1 MPLKKGSSQNT
12 ISANIA
18 ELIKAGHDPKQAAAI
33 AYKNAGEAKD
43 DEINP
48 NAYTTGPTE
57 DDDQDQSAHIYD
69 MNGWAEIKDNP
80 ISKVGVFPYSGA
92 QISPDLDPNQ
102 IYNVFRPEEEL
113 SDPEA
118 IESFKLVPWT
128 DEHAMLGSE
137 DEGMLPAEKKGVHGV
152 IGEDVYYDDGYLK
165 ANLKVFSN
173 KLRELIDSGK
183 KELSIGYRCLYDKS
197 AGVYNGKSYD
207 FVQRKIRGNHLALV
221 DEGRSGHDVAVLD
234 QFKFTFDTKGLVMP
248 DMNKEEKAKD
258 EGEGAEMTLAECSA
272 AIRKIMQMMEGM
284 GDKAKDDNESS
295 KEMSKE
301 AAEEGDAKDEEGEYK
316 KFVNKAEVEDD
327 SEEDKDKEKA
337 DLSEDEDESKKD
349 GDADK
354 PAGMD
359 AKLRGLSRDVRDL
372 KAGNTK
378 RLLIEISRRNAL
390 AEKLSN
396 HIGTFDHSE
405 KTFSEVAQYG
415 IKKLGLRCKPGHEES
430 VLEGYLAGAR
440 PNAVAAFAKDSK
452 VESSCV
458 DAYLN
463 GGK

>member
-1 MPLKKGSSQNT
+1 MPLIQGKSDKSRSE
-12 ISANIA
+12 NIA
-18 ELIKAGHDPKQAAAI
+18 ELIKAGHNPKQAAAI
-33 AYKNAGEAKD
+33 AYKTQRENEDA
-43 DEINP
+43 EIDP
-48 NAYTTGPTE
+48 NAYTTGSTE

-92 QISPDLDPNQ
+92 QISSDLEPDR
-102 IYNVFRPEEEL
+102 IYSVYRPEEEL

-152 IGEDVYYDDGYLK
+152 VGEDVYYDDGYLK

-173 KLRELIDSGK
+173 KLRELIDNGK

-197 AGVYNGKSYD
+197 PGVYNGKSYD

-234 QFKFTFDTKGLVMP
+234 HFKFTFDTKGLVMP
-248 DMNKEEKAKD
+248 ENMKEKEDKAKD
-258 EGEGAEMTLAECSA
+258 EGEGEVMTLEQCSS
-272 AIRKIMQMMEGM
+272 AIKQIMEMMKKNM
-284 GDKAKDDNESS
+284 KDENESS
-295 KEMSKE
+295 EEMSKK
-301 AAEEGDAKDEEGEYK
+301 ASEEGDAKDEEGEYK

-327 SEEDKDKEKA
+327 AKEDKEQIKE
-337 DLSEDEDESKKD
+337 DLSEDGDESKPD
-349 GDADK
+349 GDTEK

-359 AKLRGLSRDVRDL
+359 AKLRGLSREVRDL
-372 KAGNTK
+372 KTGTAK
-378 RLLIEISRRNAL
+378 KLLIEISRRNNL

-405 KTFSEVAQYG
+405 KTFSEVAAYG
-415 IKKLGLRCKPGHEES
+415 VKKLGLRCKPGHEES

-440 PNAVAAFAKDSK
+440 PNSVAAHAKDSK
-452 VESSCV
+452 MESSCV